1 MFPLAAVAAAVV
13 PYATLLF
20 ISSTGLVPDTADR
33 HRIIDWFPLLLLGS
47 ELAVTPSSHGQA
59 QVGDE

>member
-1 MFPLAAVAAAVV
+1 MFPLAAVTAAVV
-13 PYATLLF
+13 PYATLLN
-20 ISSTGLVPDTADR
+20 SSSIGLVPDTADR
-33 HRIIDWFPLLLLGS
+33 HRIIDWFPLLLGS